1 MDYNKMVRYDDMN
14 RWPKTFSQPTV
25 KVERMLVVLVF
36 LLVLWQVSIEDNTTH
51 PTSHPSTRLEHETPP
66 LTFPDDVWWCQVSL
80 TLTISTTT
88 NNTTSLPL
96 PVCLS
101 VCRSFSSRVCVF
113 DLLSV
118 TLCVCLPFCLFVC
131 HSVWFCL
138 CLFFCIPVIVALLVC
153 LSFCQKFE
161 HFCLLV
167 SDCVCLFAVLP
178 DYLPASLPSITF
190 TPYCLGNELWGYD
203 EDVCMYVYMWE
214 EKVRDS
220 FILRIHLSSSTWRYT
235 LWSRR

>member
-1 MDYNKMVRYDDMN
+1 MTKDLFATNCESRKDVGCLSVPPRPLASKYWGQHDTPNL
-14 RWPKTFSQPTV
+14 PP
-25 KVERMLVVLVF
+25 
-36 LLVLWQVSIEDNTTH
+36 IH
-51 PTSHPSTRLEHETPP
+51 PTGTWDASSHLPWWRVVMPG
-66 LTFPDDVWWCQVSL
+66 LTNSHHLHYHQQHHKLASP
-80 TLTISTTT
+80 
-88 NNTTSLPL
+88 
-96 PVCLS
+96 CLS

-203 EDVCMYVYMWE
+203 EDVCMYVYTWE

-220 FILRIHLSSSTWRYT
+220 SILRIHLSSSSAWGYT